1 MSLPLDP
8 KVLLFLSLCDVQLT
22 SLITWWA
29 ATAPDQARS
38 TSSSPQWRKPQKG
51 CWPAA
56 PTISSPS
63 SPMTTKTITCLGNG
77 ALLSRK
83 IGRTDFY
90 FFFPPFPHSLAGPPM
105 SSSALF
111 LLFVFFLPSFPPP
124 PGYWIVSVF
133 CSLRPSAC
141 SLLSCSSIYFLFL
154 LNSNHFIIPPIATL
168 IDLFA
173 PAFITRMTSSKK
185 TEKVNG
191 VHYPDFWLQFVYKK
205 GKGKKK
211 HLLTSKFDFSLSLFS
226 FLSFLSF
233 SHCFVRLPRSA
244 LERIV
249 QEAKVLCAHG
259 RCTVTEQ

>member
-38 TSSSPQWRKPQKG
+38 MSSSPQWRKPQKG

-77 ALLSRK
+77 ASLSRR
-83 IGRTDFY
+83 IGRTDFFY
-90 FFFPPFPHSLAGPPM
+90 FFPLPTLARW
-105 SSSALF
+105 STNVFLCFVSAF
-111 LLFVFFLPSFPPP
+111 LFFLPSFPPP
-124 PGYWIVSVF
+124 PGYSIVSVF

-141 SLLSCSSIYFLFL
+141 SLLSCGSIYFPFL

-168 IDLFA
+168 IDFCLHQ
-173 PAFITRMTSSKK
+173 PL
-185 TEKVNG
+185 
-191 VHYPDFWLQFVYKK
+191 LQ
-205 GKGKKK
+205 
-211 HLLTSKFDFSLSLFS
+211 
-226 FLSFLSF
+226 
-233 SHCFVRLPRSA
+233 
-244 LERIV
+244 E
-249 QEAKVLCAHG
+249 
-259 RCTVTEQ
+259 